1 MTGKLKGS
9 YLVNC
14 EAIKQH
20 LISSE
25 HIPEN
30 RITVIYNPINQ
41 KRLDQGMA
49 APYDEKRWGITDGAL
64 VVGIVAN
71 IRPVKDYETFLKAAI
86 LVAERVP
93 NVKFMAVGST
103 DRAYWEKLRP
113 TAENPALKNRLIL
126 TGPLDNPYPVIRLF
140 DVGVLSSTSE
150 GFSNSLVEY
159 AAAGIPAV
167 ATDVGGNR
175 EIVEDGV
182 TGYLVSP
189 RSPERM
195 ASENCRSAAR

>member
-1 MTGKLKGS
+1 
-9 YLVNC
+9 
-14 EAIKQH
+14 
-20 LISSE
+20 
-25 HIPEN
+25 
-30 RITVIYNPINQ
+30 
-41 KRLDQGMA
+41 MA
-49 APYDEKRWGITDGAL
+49 APFDEKRWGFTDGAL

-86 LVAERVP
+86 SVAEKVPKRKIYGRRVNGP
-93 NVKFMAVGST
+93 RRIGRNCG
-103 DRAYWEKLRP
+103 P
-113 TAENPALKNRLIL
+113 TAENPVLKKRLIL

-159 AAAGIPAV
+159 AAAGIPTV

-182 TGYLVSP
+182 TGYLVPP

-195 ASENCRSAAR
+195 ATKIVDLLLDKDKRKNLPGKRAIGIFEIQPRKHFRKIRGVL